1 MKGRLFIMSKN
12 HQKVVLVG
20 DGAVG
25 SSYAFAMAQ
34 QGIAEEF
41 AIVDIIK
48 ERTEGD
54 AMDLEDATAF
64 TAPKNIY
71 SADYDTCKDADL
83 VVITAGAPQKPGE
96 TRLQL
101 VDKNLKIIKSVVEP
115 IVKSGFDGIFLVA
128 ANPVDILTYA
138 VQKLSGFPKNKVVGS
153 GTSLDS
159 ARLRVALGKKLH
171 VDPRDVIANI
181 MGEHGDSEFAAY
193 SSATVGGKPLLDIA
207 KDEGISEDELLK
219 IEDDVRNKAYEI
231 INRKGAT
238 FYGVSTAL
246 MRISKA
252 ILRDENSVLPIGA
265 PMNGE
270 YGLNDLYI
278 GTPAVVNASGVAK
291 VIEVP
296 LNDREK
302 KAMADSAKQLEEV
315 AKNGM
320 AKLQGNN

>member
-1 MKGRLFIMSKN
+1 MSKN

-41 AIVDIIK
+41 AIVDIVK
-48 ERTEGD
+48 KRTEGD
-54 AMDLEDATAF
+54 ALDLEDATAF

-115 IVKSGFDGIFLVA
+115 IMKSGFDGIFLVA

-138 VQKLSGFPKNKVVGS
+138 VQKFSGFPKNKVVGS

-159 ARLRVALGKKLH
+159 ARLRVALAKKFD
-171 VDPRDVIANI
+171 VDPRDVSANI
-181 MGEHGDSEFAAY
+181 MAEHGDSEFAAY
-193 SSATVGGKPLLDIA
+193 SSATIGGKPLLDIA
-207 KDEGISEDELLK
+207 KEQGVSTDELLK

-238 FYGVSTAL
+238 FYGVATAL
-246 MRISKA
+246 MRISRA
-252 ILRDENSVLPIGA
+252 ILRDENAVLPIGA

-270 YGLNDLYI
+270 YGLRDLYI
-278 GTPAVVNASGVAK
+278 GTPAVVNASGVAR

-302 KAMADSAKQLEEV
+302 KAMAASAAELEKV
-315 AKNGM
+315 AKNGL
-320 AKLQGNN
+320 AKLEGNN

>member
-1 MKGRLFIMSKN
+1 MSKN

-138 VQKLSGFPKNKVVGS
+138 VQKLSGFPKNKVIGS

-171 VDPRDVIANI
+171 VDPSDVIANI

-238 FYGVSTAL
+238 FYGVATAL

>member
-159 ARLRVALGKKLH
+159 ARLRVTLGKKLD

-238 FYGVSTAL
+238 FYGVATAL

>member
-1 MKGRLFIMSKN
+1 MSKN

-48 ERTEGD
+48 KRTEGD
-54 AMDLEDATAF
+54 ALDLEDATAF
-64 TAPKNIY
+64 TAPKSIY

-83 VVITAGAPQKPGE
+83 VIITAGAPQKPGE

-115 IVKSGFDGIFLVA
+115 IVKSGFDGVFLVA

-138 VQKLSGFPKNKVVGS
+138 VQKFSGFPKNKVVGS

-159 ARLRVALGKKLH
+159 ARLRVALAKKFH
-171 VDPRDVIANI
+171 VDPRDVSANI
-181 MGEHGDSEFAAY
+181 MAEHGDSEFAAF
-193 SSATVGGKPLLDIA
+193 SSATIGGKPLLDMA
-207 KDEGISEDELLK
+207 KEQGVSEDDLLK

-238 FYGVSTAL
+238 FYGVATAL
-246 MRISKA
+246 MRISRA
-252 ILRDENSVLPIGA
+252 ILRDENSVLPVGA
-265 PMNGE
+265 PLNGE
-270 YGLNDLYI
+270 YGLKDIYI
-278 GTPAVVNASGVAK
+278 GTPAVVNASGIER

-302 KAMADSAKQLEEV
+302 KAMADSAAALAEV
-315 AKNGM
+315 AKNGL
-320 AKLQGNN
+320 AKLEGNN

>member
-25 SSYAFAMAQ
+25 SSYAYALVQ
-34 QGIAEEF
+34 QGLAEEL
-41 AIVDIIK
+41 AIVDLVK
-48 ERTEGD
+48 KRTEGD
-54 AMDLEDATAF
+54 ALDLEDATVF
-64 TAPKNIY
+64 TAPKQIY

-159 ARLRVALGKKLH
+159 ARLRVALGKKLD

-238 FYGVSTAL
+238 FYGVATAL

>member
-138 VQKLSGFPKNKVVGS
+138 VQKLSGFPKNKVIGS

-238 FYGVSTAL
+238 FYGVATAL

-278 GTPAVVNASGVAK
+278 GTPDVVNASGVAK

>member
-1 MKGRLFIMSKN
+1 MSKN

-48 ERTEGD
+48 KRTEGD
-54 AMDLEDATAF
+54 ALDLEDATAF
-64 TAPKNIY
+64 TAPKSIY

-115 IVKSGFDGIFLVA
+115 IVKSGFDGVFLVA

-138 VQKLSGFPKNKVVGS
+138 VQKFSGFPKNKVVGS

-159 ARLRVALGKKLH
+159 ARLRVALAKKFH
-171 VDPRDVIANI
+171 VDPRDVSANI
-181 MGEHGDSEFAAY
+181 MAEHGDSEFAAY
-193 SSATVGGKPLLDIA
+193 SSATIGGKPLLDMA
-207 KDEGISEDELLK
+207 KEQGVSEDDLLK

-238 FYGVSTAL
+238 FYGVATAL
-246 MRISKA
+246 MRISRA
-252 ILRDENSVLPIGA
+252 ILRDENSVLPVGA
-265 PMNGE
+265 PLNGE
-270 YGLNDLYI
+270 YGLKDIYI
-278 GTPAVVNASGVAK
+278 GTPAVVNASGIER

-296 LNDREK
+296 LNGREK
-302 KAMADSAKQLEEV
+302 KAMADSAAALAEV
-315 AKNGM
+315 AKNGL
-320 AKLQGNN
+320 AKLEGNN

>member
-1 MKGRLFIMSKN
+1 MPITLS
-12 HQKVVLVG
+12 
-20 DGAVG
+20 G
-25 SSYAFAMAQ
+25 SSYAYALVQ
-34 QGIAEEF
+34 QGLAEEL
-41 AIVDIIK
+41 AIVDLVK
-48 ERTEGD
+48 KRTEGD
-54 AMDLEDATAF
+54 ALDLEDATVF
-64 TAPKNIY
+64 TAPKQIY

-238 FYGVSTAL
+238 FYGVATAL

>member
-138 VQKLSGFPKNKVVGS
+138 VQKLSGFPKNKVIGS

-207 KDEGISEDELLK
+207 KNEGISEDELLK

-238 FYGVSTAL
+238 FYGVATAL

>member
-1 MKGRLFIMSKN
+1 MSKN

-34 QGIAEEF
+34 QVIAEEF

-48 ERTEGD
+48 KRTEGD
-54 AMDLEDATAF
+54 ALDLEDATAF
-64 TAPKNIY
+64 TAPKSIY

-115 IVKSGFDGIFLVA
+115 IVKSGFDGVFLVA

-138 VQKLSGFPKNKVVGS
+138 VQKFSGFPKNKVVGS

-159 ARLRVALGKKLH
+159 ARLRVALAKKFH
-171 VDPRDVIANI
+171 VDPRDVSANI
-181 MGEHGDSEFAAY
+181 MAEHGDSEFAAF
-193 SSATVGGKPLLDIA
+193 SSATIGGKPLLDMA
-207 KDEGISEDELLK
+207 KEQGVSEDDLLK

-238 FYGVSTAL
+238 FYGVATAL
-246 MRISKA
+246 MRISRA
-252 ILRDENSVLPIGA
+252 ILRDENSVLPVGA
-265 PMNGE
+265 PLNGE
-270 YGLNDLYI
+270 YGLKDIYI
-278 GTPAVVNASGVAK
+278 GTPAVVNASGIER

-302 KAMADSAKQLEEV
+302 KAMADSAAALAEV
-315 AKNGM
+315 AKNGL
-320 AKLQGNN
+320 AKLEGNN

>member
-54 AMDLEDATAF
+54 AMDLGDATAF

-238 FYGVSTAL
+238 FYGVATAL

>member
-1 MKGRLFIMSKN
+1 MSKN

-41 AIVDIIK
+41 AIVDIVK
-48 ERTEGD
+48 KRTEGD
-54 AMDLEDATAF
+54 ALDLEDATAF

-115 IVKSGFDGIFLVA
+115 IMKSGFDGIFLVA

-138 VQKLSGFPKNKVVGS
+138 VQKFSGFPKNKVVGS

-159 ARLRVALGKKLH
+159 ARLRVALAKKFD
-171 VDPRDVIANI
+171 VDPRDVSANI
-181 MGEHGDSEFAAY
+181 MAEHGDSEFAAY
-193 SSATVGGKPLLDIA
+193 SSATIGGKPLLDIA
-207 KDEGISEDELLK
+207 KEQGVSTDELLK

-238 FYGVSTAL
+238 FYGVATAL
-246 MRISKA
+246 MRISRA
-252 ILRDENSVLPIGA
+252 ILRDENAVLPIGA

-270 YGLNDLYI
+270 YGLKDLYI
-278 GTPAVVNASGVAK
+278 GTPAVVNASGVAR

-302 KAMADSAKQLEEV
+302 KAMAASAAELEKV
-315 AKNGM
+315 AKNGL
-320 AKLQGNN
+320 AKLEGNN

>member
-1 MKGRLFIMSKN
+1 MSKN

-71 SADYDTCKDADL
+71 SADYDTCNDADL

-138 VQKLSGFPKNKVVGS
+138 VQKLSGFPKNKVIGS

-238 FYGVSTAL
+238 FYGVATAL

>member
-1 MKGRLFIMSKN
+1 MSKN

-238 FYGVSTAL
+238 FYGVTTAL

-302 KAMADSAKQLEEV
+302 KAMAESAKQLEEV

>member
-1 MKGRLFIMSKN
+1 MSKN

-138 VQKLSGFPKNKVVGS
+138 VQKLSGFPKNKVIGS

-238 FYGVSTAL
+238 FYGVATAL

-278 GTPAVVNASGVAK
+278 GTPDVVNASGVAK

>member
-1 MKGRLFIMSKN
+1 MSKN

-48 ERTEGD
+48 KRTEGD
-54 AMDLEDATAF
+54 ALDLEDATAF
-64 TAPKNIY
+64 TAPKSIY

-115 IVKSGFDGIFLVA
+115 IVKSGFDGVFLVA

-138 VQKLSGFPKNKVVGS
+138 VQKFSGFPKNKVVGS

-159 ARLRVALGKKLH
+159 ARLRVALAKKFH
-171 VDPRDVIANI
+171 VDPRDVSANI
-181 MGEHGDSEFAAY
+181 MAEHGDSEFAAF
-193 SSATVGGKPLLDIA
+193 SSATIGGKPLLDMA
-207 KDEGISEDELLK
+207 KEQGVSEDDLLK

-238 FYGVSTAL
+238 FYGVATAL
-246 MRISKA
+246 MRISRA
-252 ILRDENSVLPIGA
+252 ILRDENSVLPVGA
-265 PMNGE
+265 PLNGE
-270 YGLNDLYI
+270 YGLKDIYI
-278 GTPAVVNASGVAK
+278 GTPAVVNASGIER

-302 KAMADSAKQLEEV
+302 KAMADSAAALAEV
-315 AKNGM
+315 AKNGL
-320 AKLQGNN
+320 AKLEGNN

>member
-1 MKGRLFIMSKN
+1 MSKN

-48 ERTEGD
+48 KRTEGD
-54 AMDLEDATAF
+54 ALDLEDATAF
-64 TAPKNIY
+64 TAPKLVY

-115 IVKSGFDGIFLVA
+115 IVKSGFDGVFLVA

-138 VQKLSGFPKNKVVGS
+138 VQKFSGFPKNKVVGS

-159 ARLRVALGKKLH
+159 ARLRVALAKKFH
-171 VDPRDVIANI
+171 VDPRDVSANI
-181 MGEHGDSEFAAY
+181 MAEHGDSEFAAF
-193 SSATVGGKPLLDIA
+193 SSATIGGKPLLDMA
-207 KDEGISEDELLK
+207 KEQGVSEDDLLK

-238 FYGVSTAL
+238 FYGVATAL
-246 MRISKA
+246 MRISRA
-252 ILRDENSVLPIGA
+252 ILRDENSVLPVGA
-265 PMNGE
+265 PLNGE
-270 YGLNDLYI
+270 YGLKDIYI
-278 GTPAVVNASGVAK
+278 GTPAVVNASGIER

-302 KAMADSAKQLEEV
+302 KAMADSAAALAEV
-315 AKNGM
+315 AKNGL
-320 AKLQGNN
+320 AKLEGNN

>member
-1 MKGRLFIMSKN
+1 MSKN

-48 ERTEGD
+48 KRTEGD
-54 AMDLEDATAF
+54 ALDLEDATAF
-64 TAPKNIY
+64 TAPKSIY

-115 IVKSGFDGIFLVA
+115 IVKSGFDGVFLVA

-138 VQKLSGFPKNKVVGS
+138 VQKFSGFPKNKVVGS

-159 ARLRVALGKKLH
+159 ARLRVALAKKFH
-171 VDPRDVIANI
+171 VDPRDVSANI
-181 MGEHGDSEFAAY
+181 MAEHGDSEFAAF
-193 SSATVGGKPLLDIA
+193 SSATIGGKPLLDMA
-207 KDEGISEDELLK
+207 KEQGVSEDDLLK

-238 FYGVSTAL
+238 FYGVATAL
-246 MRISKA
+246 MRISRA
-252 ILRDENSVLPIGA
+252 ILRDENSVLPVGA
-265 PMNGE
+265 PLNGE
-270 YGLNDLYI
+270 YGLKDIYI
-278 GTPAVVNASGVAK
+278 GTPAVVNASGIER
-291 VIEVP
+291 VIKVP

-302 KAMADSAKQLEEV
+302 KAMADSAAALAEV
-315 AKNGM
+315 AKNGL
-320 AKLQGNN
+320 AKLEGNN

>member
-83 VVITAGAPQKPGE
+83 VVITAGVPQKPGE

-159 ARLRVALGKKLH
+159 ARLRVALGKKLD

-238 FYGVSTAL
+238 FYGVATAL